1 MMRWN
6 RVAGPVGPVVFTM
19 LALVQAAGAQ
29 SASSPAPPTAATAD
43 SAPGKGADYCA
54 GPDDLLS
61 VTVLE
66 APDLSRPVRVSASGE
81 ISLPLIGVFQVA
93 GLAPRAIELM
103 VQDRLRETYM
113 RNPQVSVQVLEMQS
127 HTISVMGAVNKPGTF
142 QIRGAR
148 TLLEVLSLAQGL
160 APGAGDTAIVMRAT
174 GGTASATAQNGTP
187 AGLDTPVAFE
197 ALQGSK
203 ALPPG
208 DFVEVKLKDLLQATD
223 PKQNV
228 LVYPGDIVKVMSAGL
243 VYIVGDVNKP
253 GAFPM
258 HDHEKLTILHALA
271 LGEGLK
277 PTAAGKNARVIR
289 TLETGSRLEVPVN
302 LSDILNGK
310 APDVPLQAR
319 DIVFVPNSRSKSVA
333 LGTADALVRM
343 VTLRTVLP

>member
-1 MMRWN
+1 MICRN
-6 RVAGPVGPVVFTM
+6 RVTGPAVPVAF
-19 LALVQAAGAQ
+19 LAFAFVQALGAQ
-29 SASSPAPPTAATAD
+29 TE
-43 SAPGKGADYCA
+43 SAPAAAEPAQARSADYCA

-81 ISLPLIGVFQVA
+81 ISLPLIGVFQVG

-160 APGAGDTAIVMRAT
+160 APGAGSTAIVMR
-174 GGTASATAQNGTP
+174 GTAAGSAASREGDAPAAFAAAQAGT
-187 AGLDTPVAFE
+187 
-197 ALQGSK
+197 
-203 ALPPG
+203 LPPSN
-208 DFVEVKLKDLLQATD
+208 FVEVKLKDLLQAGD
-223 PKQNV
+223 PQQNV

-243 VYIVGDVNKP
+243 VYIVGEVNKP

-258 HDHEKLTILHALA
+258 NDHEKLTILNALA

-277 PTAAGKNARVIR
+277 ATAAGKNARVIR
-289 TLETGSRLEVPVN
+289 TLDTGTRQEVPIN

-319 DIVFVPNSRSKSVA
+319 DVVFVPNSRGKSVA

-343 VTLRTVLP
+343 ITLRTVLP